1 MPILGY
7 KELLEKN
14 HSGTDINDNSLF
26 LLMGPGR
33 CGKTTYCKS
42 FFESNLKNGSNG
54 IFFSST
60 LTKKQYQ
67 NLFNG
72 LSNII
77 NSRSYFINPFLREQI
92 NSNEERNSDV
102 NNSLSDVKKESYY

>member
-7 KELLEKN
+7 KELLGKN

-54 IFFSST
+54 IFLALHSQKNNIKIY
-60 LTKKQYQ
+60 LMVYQ
-67 NLFNG
+67 ISLILG
-72 LSNII
+72 LI
-77 NSRSYFINPFLREQI
+77 L
-92 NSNEERNSDV
+92 
-102 NNSLSDVKKESYY
+102 